1 MESLPMKGQVALVTG
16 AAQGIGRATALAFA
30 REGAAVV
37 ISDLAT
43 EETTGQQVADEV
55 RSLGGQALFT
65 VCDVTREADIKAMID
80 LTVATFGRL
89 DMACNNAGHQSPAK
103 LTADTESDDWDRVM
117 AVNLKGV
124 WWCMKYELQHMTK
137 QGAGSIDN
145 IASLAGLVGIPHS
158 VPYCASKHGVIGLT
172 KTAALEYARE
182 GIRVNAVCPA
192 LVITTMV
199 RNFVGDDQ
207 AALDH
212 IRNLAPVGRAGTVDE
227 IASAV
232 IWLSSAGAGFTTG
245 AALSVDGGA
254 AAS

>member
-89 DMACNNAGHQSPAK
+89 DMACNNAGHQRHLSLHWKAFH
-103 LTADTESDDWDRVM
+103 AS
-117 AVNLKGV
+117 
-124 WWCMKYELQHMTK
+124 
-137 QGAGSIDN
+137 
-145 IASLAGLVGIPHS
+145 SLAVEQAVFGCLTS
-158 VPYCASKHGVIGLT
+158 GVVT
-172 KTAALEYARE
+172 
-182 GIRVNAVCPA
+182 
-192 LVITTMV
+192 
-199 RNFVGDDQ
+199 
-207 AALDH
+207 
-212 IRNLAPVGRAGTVDE
+212 GR
-227 IASAV
+227 
-232 IWLSSAGAGFTTG
+232 
-245 AALSVDGGA
+245 
-254 AAS
+254 